1 MLELRHAYDDS
12 HHERI
17 QAYIHMSYV
26 YHYCMYIHM
35 HMGFHMIFTKQ
46 NS

>member
-1 MLELRHAYDDS
+1 MNEKDPILSFPCKPEISIGCCLNARASHDDS

-26 YHYCMYIHM
+26 YH
-35 HMGFHMIFTKQ
+35 
-46 NS
+46 